1 MSLLVPHS
9 CLRLPQM
16 LYHVN
21 AFRTAVFQTP
31 FEGEEL
37 ASSITLAM
45 QSVFSQLHTRP
56 RGVVSTSDLTR
67 AFGWDSLEAFQQ
79 QDVQEML
86 RVLLD
91 KMEERMRGKGA
102 VDGVVKS
109 LFAGKIKSY
118 IRCVN
123 IDYESAREEEFYDIQ
138 LDVKGCRDVYE
149 SFKKYSEK
157 EMLKGEN
164 QYDAGE
170 DERGN
175 KRGKQDAE
183 KGVVF
188 TELPP
193 VLTIHLKRFEFDMQ
207 KMVQHLVGA
216 RSCFLSSC
224 VVFVGCTAHA
234 RVSLSRVALLC

>member
-1 MSLLVPHS
+1 
-9 CLRLPQM
+9 M
-16 LYHVN
+16 LYHIN
-21 AFRTAVFQTP
+21 AFRSCVFNAP
-31 FEGEEL
+31 LEGEDID
-37 ASSITLAM
+37 SSIILAM
-45 QSVFSQLHTRP
+45 QSIFNKLQTGSRT
-56 RGVVSTSDLTR
+56 VSTTELTR

-86 RVLLD
+86 RLLLD
-91 KMEERMRGKGA
+91 RLEERMRDKEP
-102 VDGVVKS
+102 VDGVIKK

-123 IDYESAREEEFYDIQ
+123 IDYESAREEDFYDIQ
-138 LDVKGCRDVYE
+138 LDVKGCQNVYD

-157 EMLKGEN
+157 EMLNGEN

-170 DERGN
+170 DADG
-175 KRGKQDAE
+175 KPRGKQDAE

-207 KMVQHLVGA
+207 LMVKY
-216 RSCFLSSC
+216 
-224 VVFVGCTAHA
+224 
-234 RVSLSRVALLC
+234 

>member
-1 MSLLVPHS
+1 
-9 CLRLPQM
+9 M

-21 AFRTAVFQTP
+21 AFRNAVFQTP
-31 FEGEEL
+31 YEGEEL
-37 ASSITLAM
+37 KTSITLAM
-45 QSVFSQLHTRP
+45 QSVFNQLQTRSK
-56 RGVVSTSDLTR
+56 VVSTTDLTR

-91 KMEERMRGKGA
+91 KMEECMRGKGPN

-138 LDVKGCRDVYE
+138 LDVKGCSNVYE

-157 EMLKGEN
+157 EMLSGEN

-170 DERGN
+170 DENGN
-175 KRGKQDAE
+175 PRGKQDAE

-207 KMVQHLVGA
+207 LMVCHLPFEHLF
-216 RSCFLSSC
+216 S
-224 VVFVGCTAHA
+224 
-234 RVSLSRVALLC
+234 